1 MKSAKTYIKSSL
13 RSILNIL
20 ILILTLIQSLYAN
33 KITVTPS
40 DYTRH
45 LGNLRP
51 DDTLFL
57 SAGSYLNNLSL
68 KDIQGTSSQ
77 PITIM
82 GEGVGTMFEAQSC
95 CNTVSLTRCSYLILS
110 NFKLD
115 GKNKFVDAVKAEGT
129 AGNWA
134 HHVTI
139 EKLNIVNYGVDQQ
152 AVGISTKCPAWNWII
167 RSNIIIGAGTGMY
180 LGNSSGNMPFVNGI
194 IENNLIKNT
203 VGYNIEI
210 KHQLNGV
217 RDEFPETRIHGKTI
231 IRYNVFT
238 KDQSSSTGG
247 NARPNLLV
255 GGFPTSGW
263 GSMDYY
269 EIYGNLFYNN
279 PVEALF
285 QGTGNIN
292 LYSNI
297 FINHFDPPGYRTV
310 YFTPHNGVN
319 PQDVKVFHNTIWSA
333 TGTGCLR
340 LFNPHPNY
348 TQYCYS
354 NAVFSTQAI
363 SNFINQSDN
372 FTDSYENADKYFL
385 NASKSLSET
394 NLYPQTGQLK
404 GTMTDRSIFQNLT
417 AYDKDFNEDT
427 YDWTYRGAYSG
438 CCANNG
444 WKISLDTIPFDS
456 KINTKTFNPTFPKLN
471 IFPNPFRNY
480 VTVESEITGILNIYS
495 QEGKKMFT
503 APIQPGHQLIELDQ
517 LLPGIYIV
525 SIRSEN
531 GTLQRNIIK

>member
-1 MKSAKTYIKSSL
+1 MT
-13 RSILNIL
+13 
-20 ILILTLIQSLYAN
+20 
-33 KITVTPS
+33 
-40 DYTRH
+40 
-45 LGNLRP
+45 
-51 DDTLFL
+51 
-57 SAGSYLNNLSL
+57 
-68 KDIQGTSSQ
+68 
-77 PITIM
+77 
-82 GEGVGTMFEAQSC
+82 
-95 CNTVSLTRCSYLILS
+95 
-110 NFKLD
+110 
-115 GKNKFVDAVKAEGT
+115 
-129 AGNWA
+129 
-134 HHVTI
+134 
-139 EKLNIVNYGVDQQ
+139 
-152 AVGISTKCPAWNWII
+152 
-167 RSNIIIGAGTGMY
+167 
-180 LGNSSGNMPFVNGI
+180 
-194 IENNLIKNT
+194 
-203 VGYNIEI
+203 
-210 KHQLNGV
+210 
-217 RDEFPETRIHGKTI
+217 
-231 IRYNVFT
+231 
-238 KDQSSSTGG
+238 
-247 NARPNLLV
+247 
-255 GGFPTSGW
+255 
-263 GSMDYY
+263 
-269 EIYGNLFYNN
+269 
-279 PVEALF
+279 
-285 QGTGNIN
+285 
-292 LYSNI
+292 
-297 FINHFDPPGYRTV
+297 
-310 YFTPHNGVN
+310 
-319 PQDVKVFHNTIWSA
+319 
-333 TGTGCLR
+333 
-340 LFNPHPNY
+340 HPNY